1 MFSGLMVHAWIAA
14 TVVAVVAGVVGFF
27 VVVRGASF
35 VAHAIPQSGFAGAA
49 GAGLIG
55 VDSLVGLAVFAL
67 VSALTIGWL
76 GRRGRH
82 DVVTA
87 LAVVMMLGLGAL
99 FLSWSQEYAPEL
111 YALLF
116 GEILGVTTFE
126 IVVTVVLAILSIAAV
141 AVLYRPLLLSS
152 VVPEVGEAHGVP
164 GRRVELLFL
173 VVVAMVTTTAV
184 PVVGALLMFS
194 LMIGPP
200 AAARSFVRGPAA
212 AIALSVAIALAT
224 VWASVAGSY
233 ATNWPIGFFVG
244 AIGAGAYVVGR
255 VWAAWQTRR
264 GIVVTPGPVAV
275 AVPSA

>member
-1 MFSGLMVHAWIAA
+1 MFSGLMVHAWVTA
-14 TVVAVVAGVVGFF
+14 TIVAVVAGVVGFF
-27 VVVRGASF
+27 VVVRGESF

-49 GAGLIG
+49 GAALLGL
-55 VDSLVGLAVFAL
+55 DSLVGLGVFAL
-67 VSALTIGWL
+67 ISALTIGWL

-87 LAVVMMLGLGAL
+87 LAVVTMLGLGAL

-111 YALLF
+111 YGLLF
-116 GEILGVTTFE
+116 GELLGVTTSE
-126 IVVTVVLAILSIAAV
+126 IVVTAVLAALSIAAV

-152 VVPEVGEAHGVP
+152 VVPEVGEAHGVS
-164 GRRVELLFL
+164 GRRIELLFL
-173 VVVAMVTTTAV
+173 VLVAMVTTTAV

-194 LMIGPP
+194 LMVGPP
-200 AAARSFVRGPAA
+200 AAARSFVRGPIA
-212 AIALSVAIALAT
+212 AIVLSVGIALAT

-255 VWAAWQTRR
+255 GWAGWRARR
-264 GIVVTPGPVAV
+264 GIVAV
-275 AVPSA
+275 HHVVPAPA